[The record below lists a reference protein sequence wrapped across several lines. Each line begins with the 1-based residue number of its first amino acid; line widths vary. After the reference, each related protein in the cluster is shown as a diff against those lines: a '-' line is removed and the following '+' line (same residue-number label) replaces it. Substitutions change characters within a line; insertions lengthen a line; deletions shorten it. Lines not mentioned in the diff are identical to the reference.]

1 MKWIV
6 VILCVATMIFVA
18 AVHARTN
25 LPSDEPGQLGPD
37 PRVEPGPVLE
47 HVEPL
52 YPFGSARDSI
62 SD

>member
-25 LPSDEPGQLGPD
+25 YTSDEPGRLCPD
-37 PRVEPGPVLE
+37 PRVELGPARE
-47 HVEPL
+47 HVEPF
-52 YPFGSARDSI
+52 YPLGPARDSI
-62 SD
+62 RD